1 MTFTRTALLAAVLIA
16 PIAAADDDYYR
27 QQQQQDM
34 YRQQQQQELFRQQ
47 QQQELYRQQQQQQ
60 AQQQQVLA
68 RQQEQQ
74 RFERENLERQRV
86 EQARLDQQRERE
98 TFRRRQDRDEDERRD
113 ENLAIQQR
121 ERDEDFQRQQD
132 LRRRQTE
139 WARQTLP
146 TTAVP
151 NTARPAAKTCRTVHF
166 KTVGTLENFS
176 DPKKREVTT
185 MATLVSEAGNGVVG
199 FVIRE
204 DNEGHMVTR
213 FEASPTSKQVD
224 LIYGEK
230 CKTRGTNA
238 TCEGIYRAVR
248 GSLEFE
254 VLTTVSAPRGS
265 LVAHVKG
272 ATLVEWDIDHQ
283 QVIPGGD
290 CVTFEVFNYES
301 TFLPK

>member
-1 MTFTRTALLAAVLIA
+1 
-16 PIAAADDDYYR
+16 
-27 QQQQQDM
+27 M

-47 QQQELYRQQQQQQ
+47 QQQEMYRQQQQQQ
-60 AQQQQVLA
+60 AQQQQALA

-121 ERDEDFQRQQD
+121 ERDEAFQRMQD
-132 LRRRQTE
+132 LRRRQAE
-139 WARQTLP
+139 WTRQS
-146 TTAVP
+146 VP
-151 NTARPAAKTCRTVHF
+151 NTVTPNPVVGARPLPNTCRAVHF
-166 KTVGTLENFS
+166 KTVGTLESYS
-176 DPKKREVTT
+176 DPKKHEVTT
-185 MATLVSEAGNGVVG
+185 TATLVSEAGDGVVG

-204 DNEGHMVTR
+204 DNEGHMITR
-213 FEASPTSKQVD
+213 FEASPTSRHVD
-224 LIYGEK
+224 LVYGEK
-230 CKTRGTNA
+230 CKTRGSDA
-238 TCEGIYRAVR
+238 TCERIYRAVR

-254 VLTTVSAPRGS
+254 VLTTASAPRGR

-272 ATLVEWDIDHQ
+272 ATLVEWDLDHQ
-283 QVIPGGD
+283 QSLPGGA

-301 TFLPK
+301 TFFPK